1 MTTEAR
7 LTELA
12 QAIVSDVKAL
22 YSRTNTLEFNQMS
35 PSNTWSII
43 HNLGKYPSVTV
54 VDSGG
59 TVVDG
64 NVNYINDN
72 TIEIEFS
79 FSFSGKAYL
88 N

>member
-12 QAIVSDVKAL
+12 QAIASDVKAL
-22 YSRTNTLEFNQMS
+22 YSRTNTLEFNQMI
-35 PSNTWSII
+35 PAGTWSII
-43 HNLGKYPSVTV
+43 HNLGKFPSVTV

-64 NVNYINDN
+64 NVNYIDDN